1 MLRPLNPR
9 PNGRRFFPGSHA
21 GLRTPGDMPL
31 ADAVGDV
38 AVLDQDFGE
47 EAVPEGR
54 THGHFPVGIFSVD
67 GIQVATHCVAAKQT
81 PSIEWGRHADI
92 RS

>member
-47 EAVPEGR
+47 EAVLEGR
-54 THGHFPVGIFSVD
+54 THGHSPVGIFSVD
-67 GIQVATHCVAAKQT
+67 GIRVATHCAAAKQT
-81 PSIEWGRHADI
+81 PSIE
-92 RS
+92 